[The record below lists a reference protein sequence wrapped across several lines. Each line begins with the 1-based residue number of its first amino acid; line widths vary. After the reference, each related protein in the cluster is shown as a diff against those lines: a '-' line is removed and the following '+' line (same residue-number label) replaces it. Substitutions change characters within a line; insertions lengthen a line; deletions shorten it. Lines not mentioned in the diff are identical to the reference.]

1 MKNSASRRNRISKAD
16 RLREQELFRYYR
28 PDDHN
33 AELSQTLAANQA
45 SSPDT
50 TLTAFAQLVAI
61 RLDVKSVLINVITK
75 DTQYTLSEGTR
86 TLNLADT
93 RRAGSEDDALWIGCG
108 SLAKNE
114 ALCENT
120 VALTGV
126 PGGTNPFFTVPDLS
140 KDKRFENLFYVKGK
154 PHWRFYSGCPLT
166 TKNGVNIGALCI
178 LDDKP
183 RFGLTVAEESFA
195 NTMTQTIMRYLEMSR
210 ETEERKKGT
219 RMSRGLNAFVEGKTW
234 LDSEDIL
241 DGEISP
247 VKIELDR
254 RTSGRGL
261 DRSSSSNY
269 ETSGDLP
276 NLHSPGNLSGVITQS
291 GTTSPSQG
299 DGEPGQV
306 HKDIDIQQRVTFSRA
321 ANLLRES
328 LDLRHGGVVFLDT
341 VVGFSAGDDET
352 SAGSASSTEDS
363 TQEDTEKPLPQS
375 RRSQGY
381 SKSTFQSSL
390 KPDNNPRRAGVL
402 GKCAQSSLGPADV
415 DKDPTLTPLSEKEL
429 QQLIKR
435 YPRGRLW
442 SFDEEGSLSS
452 SEEELRPQL
461 SRKASEKASQRR
473 YRRKVEAKVLQG
485 CFPHVRQLIFVPL
498 WDAGSARFF
507 SGCFAWTT
515 SRIQIFS
522 TETEL
527 SFVVAFGNS
536 VMAEVSRLATIAADQ
551 QKGDFIGSISHELRS
566 PLHGILAS
574 AEFLGETECDSFQMS
589 LVNTIDSCGRTLL
602 DTINH
607 VLDFSKINSFERN
620 FKDRS
625 RARTTSISSS
635 KVPQMPQIMNIY
647 AITDVAAVC
656 EEVVE
661 GVYAGQVY
669 QDISSSDIS
678 DITPGNRG
686 KTFERGLATAN
697 RSLLG
702 GAGAQFARKALD
714 VVLDIEP
721 GDYTFTTQPGALRR
735 VVMNLVTNA
744 LKYTEQGMVL
754 VKLSLHDLG
763 KSHPADKDNGQL
775 LELVVRD
782 TGKGISN
789 QYLRTR
795 LFTPFAQENSLQ
807 PGTGL
812 GLSIV
817 RSITNMLGG
826 SIDIKSEVGKGTE
839 VKIELPLLRVTG
851 MDTPVST
858 PNTISSMER
867 PRDDSI
873 AILQSEACG
882 MSVAFHGFDAASKS
896 TGEVAVKEMEKV
908 LRQYISQWFGLE
920 VVMQQS
926 FPQNPNFIIVD
937 ETNLPELLAK
947 QPRGSSIVALC
958 TNSSRYSQSGVEDNG
973 TGVEYL
979 SKPFGPF
986 KLAKA
991 LRLCLDRTK
1000 TGGSAPTPLSES
1012 SRSNSTLPAR
1022 SPGPGIE
1029 FEALTLAGEDESTP
1043 INAQTSGNITAG
1055 ESENALMAVES
1066 SPMSASHGT
1075 GKQSGAD
1082 FPFPQQDS
1090 PVDAGRPRATMTKQD
1105 SRRPPLKERKTE
1117 PPSSKKTWSVVQTT
1131 MSTRKREKVADPAPP
1146 PAASISTK
1154 RPPRILLVDDNKIN
1168 LRLLKTFMM
1177 KRDYQLV
1184 DSADNGQSA
1193 VEAAEM
1199 QMDGYDVIFMD
1210 ISMPVMNGF
1219 EATRAIRQLEES
1231 RRTGSPDD
1239 PAPALIIALTGLASS
1254 RDQSEAFTSGV
1265 DLFMTKP
1272 VSFKEVGRL
1281 LNNWEANGGSAGL
1294 APVKRSGS
1302 LVTG

>member
-1 MKNSASRRNRISKAD
+1 MKYSTARRDRITKAD
-16 RLREQELFRYYR
+16 RLRERELFRYYR
-28 PDDHN
+28 PDQYD
-33 AELSQTLAANQA
+33 AEASNTHATSQA

-50 TLTAFAQLVAI
+50 TLTALAQLVAI
-61 RLDVKSVLINVITK
+61 RLNVKSVLINVITK
-75 DTQYTLSEGTR
+75 DTQYTISEGTK
-86 TLNLADT
+86 TLNLTDT
-93 RRAGSEDDALWIGCG
+93 RKADSEEDALWIGCG
-108 SLAKNE
+108 SLTKNE

-140 KDKRFENLFYVKGK
+140 KDDRFENLFYVKGK

-178 LDDKP
+178 LDDTP
-183 RFGLTVAEESFA
+183 RFGLTIEEESFA
-195 NTMTQTIMRYLEMSR
+195 NTIAQTIMRYLEMSR

-234 LDSEDIL
+234 LAPEDIGGGVL
-241 DGEISP
+241 SP

-254 RTSGRGL
+254 KTSKPSL
-261 DRSSSSNY
+261 DHSSSSNNEASDY
-269 ETSGDLP
+269 LS
-276 NLHSPGNLSGVITQS
+276 NLQSPVNLSGVITQS
-291 GTTSPSQG
+291 GTMSPAQG
-299 DGEPGQV
+299 DIQAGQV
-306 HKDIDIQQRVTFSRA
+306 HTDIDIQQRVTFSRA

-328 LDLRHGGVVFLDT
+328 LDLRRGGVVFLDT
-341 VVGFSAGDDET
+341 VVGFSTGDDEA
-352 SAGSASSTEDS
+352 SAGSSSSTEDS
-363 TQEDTEKPLPQS
+363 TQDDAEKPFTKS
-375 RRSQGY
+375 RKSSGY
-381 SKSTFQSSL
+381 SRTTFQSSV
-390 KPDNNPRRAGVL
+390 KSENDPKKAGVL
-402 GKCAQSSLGPADV
+402 GKCAEISLDPANV
-415 DKDPTLTPLSEKEL
+415 DDISAFTPLSETGL

-435 YPRGRLW
+435 YPRGKLW
-442 SFDEEGSLSS
+442 AFDEEGSLSS
-452 SEEELRPQL
+452 SEEEIRPQL
-461 SRKASEKASQRR
+461 SRKASEIASQRR
-473 YRRKVEAKVLQG
+473 HRRKMEAKMLQS
-485 CFPHVRQLIFVPL
+485 CFRQVRQLLFVPL
-498 WDAGSARFF
+498 WDAGAARFF

-515 SRIQIFS
+515 SPTQIFS

-536 VMAEVSRLATIAADQ
+536 VMAEVSRLTTIAADQ

-574 AEFLGETECDSFQMS
+574 AEFLGETDCDSFQMS
-589 LVNTIDSCGRTLL
+589 LVHTIDSCGRTLL

-620 FKDRS
+620 FKKR
-625 RARTTSISSS
+625 RPVRNTSVSSS

-686 KTFERGLATAN
+686 KTLDRGLATAN

-702 GAGAQFARKALD
+702 GAGAQFARKTLD

-735 VVMNLVTNA
+735 VVMNLVTNS

-763 KSHPADKDNGQL
+763 DSHPADKDNGQL
-775 LELVVRD
+775 LELIVRD
-782 TGKGISN
+782 TGKGISS

-826 SIDIKSEVGKGTE
+826 SIEIKSEVGKGTE
-839 VKIELPLLRVTG
+839 VKVELPLLRVTG
-851 MDTPVST
+851 IDTPVST

-867 PRDDSI
+867 PQDDSI
-873 AILQSEACG
+873 AILQSEASG
-882 MSVAFHGFDAASKS
+882 MSVAFYGLQSSGKSIGAA
-896 TGEVAVKEMEKV
+896 AAKEMERA
-908 LRQYISQWFGLE
+908 LHQYISLWFGLE
-920 VVMQQS
+920 VIVMS
-926 FPQNPNFIIVD
+926 PGSQNPDFIIVD
-937 ETNLPELLAK
+937 EANLSELLSK
-947 QPRGSSIVALC
+947 KPRRSSVIALC
-958 TNSSRYSQSGVEDNG
+958 TNSSRYSQNGVQGNG
-973 TGVEYL
+973 KGVEYL

-991 LRLCLDRTK
+991 LRLCLEK
-1000 TGGSAPTPLSES
+1000 IKPGGSARTPLTEP
-1012 SRSNSTLPAR
+1012 SRSNSTLTAR

-1029 FEALTLAGEDESTP
+1029 FEALTLEGEDECTP
-1043 INAQTSGNITAG
+1043 INAQTAGNITAG

-1066 SPMSASHGT
+1066 SPMSASLGS

-1090 PVDAGRPRATMTKQD
+1090 PVDASRPRANMAREY
-1105 SRRPPLKERKTE
+1105 SRRPALRERKTE
-1117 PPSSKKTWSVVQTT
+1117 PLIQYTTWTEIKPSAAS
-1131 MSTRKREKVADPAPP
+1131 RKGETVTAPP
-1146 PAASISTK
+1146 IPPTKNVPMK

-1177 KRDYQLV
+1177 KREYQLV
-1184 DSADNGQSA
+1184 DSADNGQLA
-1193 VEAAEM
+1193 VEAAKM
-1199 QMDGYDVIFMD
+1199 QLDGYDVIFMD

-1219 EATRAIRQLEES
+1219 EATRAIRQIEES

-1239 PAPALIIALTGLASS
+1239 HAPALIIALTGLASS

-1281 LNNWEANGGSAGL
+1281 LDNWEANGGSTDL
-1294 APVKRSGS
+1294 APSSPR
-1302 LVTG
+1302 

>member
-1 MKNSASRRNRISKAD
+1 MKHSTSLRNRITKAD
-16 RLREQELFRYYR
+16 RLRERELFRYYR
-28 PDDHN
+28 PDDHDVDS
-33 AELSQTLAANQA
+33 SQTLAASQA

-50 TLTAFAQLVAI
+50 TLTALAQLVAI

-86 TLNLADT
+86 TLNLANT
-93 RRAGSEDDALWIGCG
+93 RKADSEDDALWIGCG
-108 SLAKNE
+108 TIAKNQS
-114 ALCENT
+114 LCENT
-120 VALTGV
+120 VALTSV

-140 KDKRFENLFYVKGK
+140 KDKRFENLFYVKAK

-183 RFGLTVAEESFA
+183 RLGLTVIEESFA
-195 NTMTQTIMRYLEMSR
+195 NTIAQTIMRYLEMSR

-234 LDSEDIL
+234 LGPEDIL
-241 DGEISP
+241 DGAMSP
-247 VKIELDR
+247 VRPELDSR
-254 RTSGRGL
+254 PSKPSL
-261 DRSSSSNY
+261 DRLSSSNN
-269 ETSGDLP
+269 EILGDLS
-276 NLHSPGNLSGVITQS
+276 NQQSPAILSGVMTQS
-291 GTTSPSQG
+291 GTTSPSQVG
-299 DGEPGQV
+299 SQPGQV

-341 VVGFSAGDDET
+341 VEGFSAGDEEA
-352 SAGSASSTEDS
+352 SAGSSSSTEDS
-363 TQEDTEKPLPQS
+363 TQDDVEKSPSKGRKSL
-375 RRSQGY
+375 GY
-381 SKSTFQSSL
+381 SKTTFRSST
-390 KPDNNPRRAGVL
+390 KPDNDPQKAGVL
-402 GKCAQSSLGPADV
+402 GKSADSSL
-415 DKDPTLTPLSEKEL
+415 DPTKVESAPAYTPLSEKEL

-435 YPRGRLW
+435 HPRGKLW

-452 SEEELRPQL
+452 SEEEMRPQL
-461 SRKASEKASQRR
+461 SGKASEKASQRKH
-473 YRRKVEAKVLQG
+473 RRKVEARVLQS
-485 CFPHVRQLIFVPL
+485 CFPQVRQLLFVPL

-507 SGCFAWTT
+507 SGCFAWTKLRT
-515 SRIQIFS
+515 QIFS
-522 TETEL
+522 PETEL
-527 SFVVAFGNS
+527 NFVVAFGNS

-574 AEFLGETECDSFQMS
+574 AEFLGETECDSFQKS

-620 FKDRS
+620 FRRRS
-625 RARTTSISSS
+625 TARTASVSSS

-661 GVYAGQVY
+661 GVYAGQAY
-669 QDISSSDIS
+669 QDISSTDIS

-702 GAGAQFARKALD
+702 GAGAQYARKALD

-735 VVMNLVTNA
+735 VVMNLVTNS

-763 KSHPADKDNGQL
+763 NNHSADKDNGQL
-775 LELVVRD
+775 LELIVRD
-782 TGKGISN
+782 TGKGISS

-851 MDTPVST
+851 FDTPVLT
-858 PNTISSMER
+858 PNTTSSIER
-867 PRDDSI
+867 PQDDSI
-873 AILQSEACG
+873 AILQSEASG
-882 MSVAFHGFDAASKS
+882 MSVALYGLESSGKS
-896 TGEVAVKEMEKV
+896 TGDAAAKEMEKV
-908 LRQYISQWFGLE
+908 LRQYICQWYGLE
-920 VVMQQS
+920 VAVQS
-926 FPQNPNFIIVD
+926 AFPRTPDFIIVD

-947 QPRGSSIVALC
+947 QPRVSSVIALC
-958 TNSSRYSQSGVEDNG
+958 TNLSRYNQSGAQDNS
-973 TGVEYL
+973 TGIEYL

-991 LRLCLDRTK
+991 LRLCLERVK
-1000 TGGSAPTPLSES
+1000 TGGSARTPFSES
-1012 SRSNSTLPAR
+1012 SRSNSTLPAM

-1029 FEALTLAGEDESTP
+1029 FEALTLAGENENTP

-1066 SPMSASHGT
+1066 SPMSASQET
-1075 GKQSGAD
+1075 GKQSRAG
-1082 FPFPQQDS
+1082 FPFPHQENL
-1090 PVDAGRPRATMTKQD
+1090 VDASRSRASLAREN
-1105 SRRPPLKERKTE
+1105 SRRPTLKERKTE
-1117 PPSSKKTWSVVQTT
+1117 PLVRKNTWTETKPSAVS
-1131 MSTRKREKVADPAPP
+1131 RKGEKVTAPQTSP
-1146 PAASISTK
+1146 SASVSIK

-1177 KRDYQLV
+1177 KREYQLV
-1184 DSADNGQSA
+1184 DSADNGQLA

-1199 QMDGYDVIFMD
+1199 QTEGYDVIFMD

-1219 EATRAIRQLEES
+1219 EATRAIRQIEES

-1281 LNNWEANGGSAGL
+1281 LDNWEANGGSAGL
-1294 APVKRSGS
+1294 APSKH
-1302 LVTG
+1302 

>member
-1 MKNSASRRNRISKAD
+1 MKYSTSRQKRITKAD
-16 RLREQELFRYYR
+16 RLRERELFRYYQ
-28 PDDHN
+28 PDDRN
-33 AELSQTLAANQA
+33 AESSQTLAASQA

-50 TLTAFAQLVAI
+50 TLTALAQLVAI

-75 DTQYTLSEGTR
+75 DTQYTISEGTK

-93 RRAGSEDDALWIGCG
+93 RKADSEDDNLWIGCG
-108 SLAKNE
+108 SVTKDE

-120 VALTGV
+120 VALAGV
-126 PGGTNPFFTVPDLS
+126 PGGMNPFFTVPDLS
-140 KDKRFENLFYVKGK
+140 KDKRFKNLVYVKGK

-166 TKNGVNIGALCI
+166 TKNGVNIGALCA
-178 LDDKP
+178 LDDEP
-183 RFGLTVAEESFA
+183 RFGLTKEEESFV
-195 NTMTQTIMRYLEMSR
+195 NTISQTIMRYLEMSR

-234 LDSEDIL
+234 LGPEDID
-241 DGEISP
+241 DGVISS
-247 VKIELDR
+247 VKVESDR
-254 RTSGRGL
+254 KASKPSL
-261 DRSSSSNY
+261 DRSSSSNN
-269 ETSGDLP
+269 ESSGDP
-276 NLHSPGNLSGVITQS
+276 TNLQSPVNVSGVITQS
-291 GTTSPSQG
+291 GTMSPSQG
-299 DGEPGQV
+299 DLQVAQV

-328 LDLRHGGVVFLDT
+328 LNLHHGGIIFLDT
-341 VVGFSAGDDET
+341 VVGFSAGDDDV
-352 SAGSASSTEDS
+352 SAGSSSSTEDS
-363 TQEDTEKPLPQS
+363 TQDDTEKSLPKGHKI
-375 RRSQGY
+375 RGY
-381 SKSTFQSSL
+381 SQTTFQSSA
-390 KPDNNPRRAGVL
+390 KPDSDPKKAGVL
-402 GKCAQSSLGPADV
+402 GKCTEFPLGPADV
-415 DKDPTLTPLSEKEL
+415 DQIPAFTPLNEKEL
-429 QQLIKR
+429 EQLIKK
-435 YPRGRLW
+435 YPRGKLW
-442 SFDEEGSLSS
+442 SFDEEGSISS
-452 SEEELRPQL
+452 SEEELQPQL

-473 YRRKVEAKVLQG
+473 HRRKMEAKTLQN
-485 CFPHVRQLIFVPL
+485 CFRQVRQLLFVPL

-515 SRIQIFS
+515 SRTQIFS

-527 SFVVAFGNS
+527 NFVAAFGNS
-536 VMAEVSRLATIAADQ
+536 VMAEVSRLTTIAADQ

-574 AEFLGETECDSFQMS
+574 AEFLAETECDSFQMS
-589 LVNTIDSCGRTLL
+589 LVHTIESCGRTLL

-620 FKDRS
+620 FKRRRTARS
-625 RARTTSISSS
+625 TSVSSS
-635 KVPQMPQIMNIY
+635 RVPQMPQIMNIY

-686 KTFERGLATAN
+686 KTVERGLATGN

-702 GAGAQFARKALD
+702 GAGAQFARKTLD

-735 VVMNLVTNA
+735 VVMNLVTNS
-744 LKYTEQGMVL
+744 LKYTERGMVL
-754 VKLSLHDLG
+754 VKLSLRDLEN
-763 KSHPADKDNGQL
+763 SHPADKDNGQL
-775 LELVVRD
+775 LELIVRD
-782 TGKGISN
+782 TGKGISS

-839 VKIELPLLRVTG
+839 VKVELPLLRVTG
-851 MDTPVST
+851 VDTPVLT
-858 PNTISSMER
+858 PSTISSMER
-867 PRDDSI
+867 PQDDSI
-873 AILQSEACG
+873 AILQSEASG
-882 MSVAFHGFDAASKS
+882 MSVAFYGLEPSGQS
-896 TGEVAVKEMEKV
+896 TGGAAAKEMERA

-920 VVMQQS
+920 VIVMS
-926 FPQNPNFIIVD
+926 PFSRNPDFIIVD
-937 ETNLPELLAK
+937 ETNLPELLSK
-947 QPRGSSIVALC
+947 QPRRSSVIALC
-958 TNSSRYSQSGVEDNG
+958 TNASRYSQNGVPDNG
-973 TGVEYL
+973 KGVEYL

-991 LRLCLDRTK
+991 LRMCLEKIK
-1000 TGGSAPTPLSES
+1000 TGFTARTPLSEP
-1012 SRSNSTLPAR
+1012 SRSNSTITAR

-1066 SPMSASHGT
+1066 SPMSVSQWT
-1075 GKQSGAD
+1075 GKQSGTD

-1090 PVDAGRPRATMTKQD
+1090 PVDAGRPRASLARED
-1105 SRRPPLKERKTE
+1105 SRRPKLRERKTE
-1117 PPSSKKTWSVVQTT
+1117 PLTRNKTWAEAKPSAV
-1131 MSTRKREKVADPAPP
+1131 SGKGEKLTAPASPPVTSDPP
-1146 PAASISTK
+1146 K

-1177 KRDYQLV
+1177 KREYQLV
-1184 DSADNGQSA
+1184 DSADNGQLA
-1193 VEAAEM
+1193 VEAAET
-1199 QMDGYDVIFMD
+1199 QRDGYDVIFMD

-1219 EATRAIRQLEES
+1219 EATRAIRQIEES
-1231 RRTGSPDD
+1231 RRTGRPEDH
-1239 PAPALIIALTGLASS
+1239 APALVIALTGLASS

-1281 LNNWEANGGSAGL
+1281 LDNWEANGGSAGL
-1294 APVKRSGS
+1294 APAKR
-1302 LVTG
+1302 